1 MSAKKRGLGRGL
13 DALLGSGMA
22 TTSEPRTVSVNPPVE
37 KSAVVPPPA
46 KTEAVENLDGQMK
59 HLPVEFLCRGRYQPR
74 RDMDQDSLED
84 LASSIRAQGIMQ
96 PIVVRPV
103 EHEKFEIIA
112 GERRWR
118 AAQLAELDQ
127 VPVIIR
133 DVPDDAAVA
142 MALIENIQRENLN
155 PVEEAFALQ
164 RLQQEFELTQQQVAD
179 AVGKSRSAVTNLL
192 RLLSLSDDV
201 KKMLEYGDLEMG
213 HARALLGLELNQ
225 QSEAA
230 RQVVA
235 KGMSVRQTEALV
247 RKLQQPVEEKPQ
259 QEPNADVE
267 LLERRLGDRLGAPVQ
282 ISHNKKGKGK
292 LVINYASLDELDGIL
307 SHIK

>member
-13 DALLGSGMA
+13 DALLGSGMNTARA
-22 TTSEPRTVSVNPPVE
+22 TEKVSVAPETTENPGRHAPSE
-37 KSAVVPPPA
+37 H
-46 KTEAVENLDGQMK
+46 LDGQMK

-103 EHEKFEIIA
+103 TGEKFEIIA

-127 VPVIIR
+127 VPVIVR
-133 DVPDDAAVA
+133 DVSDDAAIA
-142 MALIENIQRENLN
+142 MSLIENIQRENLN
-155 PVEEAFALQ
+155 PVEEAIALQ

-192 RLLSLSDDV
+192 RLLALSDDV

-213 HARALLGLELNQ
+213 HARALLSLEASQ
-225 QSEAA
+225 QSDIA

-235 KGMSVRQTEALV
+235 KSLSVRQTEALV
-247 RKLQQPVEEKPQ
+247 RKLQQTEKEQPVQ
-259 QEPNADVE
+259 QHSADVE
-267 LLERRLGDRLGAPVQ
+267 QLERRLGDRLGAAVQ
-282 ISHNKKGKGK
+282 IRHNQKGKGK
-292 LVINYASLDELDGIL
+292 LVISYSSLDELDGIL